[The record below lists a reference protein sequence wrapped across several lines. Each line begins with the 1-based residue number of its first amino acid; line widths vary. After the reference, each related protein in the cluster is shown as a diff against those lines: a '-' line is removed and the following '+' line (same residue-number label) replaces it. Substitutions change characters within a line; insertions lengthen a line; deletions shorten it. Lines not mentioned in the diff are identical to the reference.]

1 MDHLFENLC
10 YKICGAAVE
19 DFFYWTRVPGAV
31 EWPIEYPVAKLT

>member
-19 DFFYWTRVPGAV
+19 DFFIGRESQGQWNGP
-31 EWPIEYPVAKLT
+31 